1 MVRIDSPL
9 LAFACLGALAL
20 GPACAKKP
28 VPDLG
33 PRWDD
38 GTHYAFQATVDSKT
52 EMGKGNVLIDFH
64 MTGKM
69 DLYARKLE
77 GGGVRLGARLQDVR
91 VEGTSSGGDTNLASL
106 SRELEQPWFV
116 TLRNGRLEELHIKR
130 GSAAA
135 AVGIERTLSAALQ
148 FASPDA
154 KAANAAEWTG
164 VEHDATGRYQASYRA
179 LPEPGRFSKR
189 KLRYETLLFGVS
201 GLRPGVR
208 LEKPAAGEVPAITA
222 SSGDVEMAD
231 GALRSVR
238 VDDEVAGQL
247 AAGAPLSS
255 KSSLALTRLALDRT
269 AAPAELAG
277 PSGDFLALQAADPY
291 APPAPRLENDAAKM
305 AGWTFEKAVAEIEQ
319 LEANRPAI
327 PTATPGGAPEAQS
340 AEQSARA
347 QKMGN
352 AFMALSAIFRKDPA
366 TIRRAGAIIRKDGV
380 VASALVDAISSAG
393 TPFGQATLLELAT
406 DAKLPLRLREA
417 AAGSLIRSDRPSPET
432 VAGLGKRFDDPVIGV
447 HAIYGL
453 GTFARKLR
461 NAGQAQLAN
470 EISQVLVQRLA
481 GVREQADKVRVM
493 RGIANS
499 AWVGALPAVR
509 PYLDNRDPY
518 LRAGAVEALRLM
530 DAPEIDGLI
539 AQRMADKELVPRN
552 AALDAAIPRP
562 PSPVLI
568 AAVGELASKASDSQG
583 RMQAVRLLVRW
594 LPAQGA
600 AVRPTLEQIAA
611 SDKEPK
617 VREAARRAVDQ
628 RTL

>member
-1 MVRIDSPL
+1 MVRVGPL
-9 LAFACLGALAL
+9 LLAGLGAFAL

-38 GTHYAFQATVDSKT
+38 GAHYAFQATVDSKT

-91 VEGTSSGGDTNLASL
+91 VEGTSSGGDTNLTGL
-106 SRELEQPWFV
+106 SRELEQPWFA
-116 TLRNGRLEELHIKR
+116 TLRDGRLEALHIKR

-148 FASPDA
+148 FASPDGSA
-154 KAANAAEWTG
+154 KGGDWIG

-179 LPEPGRFSKR
+179 LPEPGHFSKR
-189 KLRYETLLFGVS
+189 KLRYDTLLFGVS
-201 GLRPGVR
+201 GVRPGVR
-208 LEKPAAGEVPAITA
+208 LGTPAAGEVPAITA
-222 SSGDVEMAD
+222 SSGEVEIAAD
-231 GALRSVR
+231 GVLRSAR
-238 VDDEVAGQL
+238 VDDEVTGQL
-247 AAGAPLSS
+247 AAGAPIAS
-255 KSSLALTRLALDRT
+255 KSSLALTRLTMDRT
-269 AAPAELAG
+269 AAPPELAG
-277 PSGDFLALQAADPY
+277 PGGDFLALQAADPY

-319 LEANRPAI
+319 LEATRPAI
-327 PTATPGGAPEAQS
+327 PAAPAGGAPEAQS

-347 QKMGN
+347 QRMGN
-352 AFMALSAIFRKDPA
+352 AFMALSAMFRKDPA
-366 TIRRAGAIIRKDGV
+366 TIRRANTIIRKDGV
-380 VASALVDAISSAG
+380 VASALVDAVSSAG

-432 VAGLGKRFDDPVIGV
+432 VAGLGTRFDDPVIGV

-470 EISQVLVQRLA
+470 EISQLLVQRLA
-481 GVREQADKVRVM
+481 AVREQPDKVRAM

-539 AQRMADKELVPRN
+539 AARMADKELVPRN
-552 AALDAAIPRP
+552 AALSAATPRP

-568 AAVGELASKASDSQG
+568 AAVAELASKASDTQG

-594 LPAQGA
+594 LPARGA

-617 VREAARRAVDQ
+617 VREEARRAVDQ

>member
-1 MVRIDSPL
+1 MTARIVRL
-9 LAFACLGALAL
+9 LLACLGALAL

-28 VPDLG
+28 APDRG

-38 GTHYAFQATVDSKT
+38 GAHHAYQATIDGKT

-64 MTGKM
+64 LTGKL

-77 GGGVRLGARLQDVR
+77 GGAVRLGARLQDVK
-91 VEGTSSGGDTNLASL
+91 VEGTSSGGDTNLAGL
-106 SRELEQPWFV
+106 SRELQQPWFA

-135 AVGIERTLSAALQ
+135 VVGIERTLSAALQ

-154 KAANAAEWTG
+154 SAANAAEWVG

-179 LPEPGRFSKR
+179 LPEAGRFSKR

-201 GLRPGVR
+201 GVRPGVR
-208 LEKPAAGEVPAITA
+208 LGTPAAGDVPAITA
-222 SSGDVEMAD
+222 SSGEVEIAN
-231 GALRSVR
+231 GALRSAR
-238 VDDEVAGQL
+238 VDDEL
-247 AAGAPLSS
+247 ASQIATGAPISS
-255 KSSLALTRLALDRT
+255 KSSLALTLLAADRT
-269 AAPAELAG
+269 AAPPELAG
-277 PSGDFLALQAADPY
+277 PGGDFQALQAGDPY

-305 AGWTFEKAVAEIEQ
+305 AGWTFEKAVAEMEK
-319 LEANRPAI
+319 LEGTRPALSVE
-327 PTATPGGAPEAQS
+327 TPGGAPEAQN

-347 QKMGN
+347 QRMGN

-366 TIRRAGAIIRKDGV
+366 TIRRASAIIRKDGA

-406 DAKLPLRLREA
+406 DAKLPQRLREA

-432 VAGLGKRFDDPVIGV
+432 VAGLGTRLDDPVIGV
-447 HAIYGL
+447 HATYGL

-461 NAGQAQLAN
+461 KAGEVQIAN
-470 EISQVLVQRLA
+470 EISQLLVQRLA
-481 GVREQADKVRVM
+481 AVREQADKVRVL

-509 PYLDNRDPY
+509 PYLDDRDPY

-539 AQRMADKELVPRN
+539 AKRMSDKELVPRN
-552 AALDAAIPRP
+552 AALNAAIPRP

-568 AAVGELASKASDSQG
+568 AAVAEIASKASDTQG

-594 LPAQGA
+594 LPARGA

-617 VREAARRAVDQ
+617 VREEARRAVDQ